1 MVDWIVGLVI
11 ITIILKWTASP
22 SLLLL
27 LTQILS
33 LNPELNLGSGVP
45 DASGKNHL
53 HNCVSKWCS
62 GDLAR
67 WTLA

>member
-1 MVDWIVGLVI
+1 MVDGIIGLGI

-22 SLLLL
+22 SLFLL

-33 LNPELNLGSGVP
+33 LNPELNLGSGGP
-45 DASGKNHL
+45 DASGKNHV
-53 HNCVSKWCS
+53 HSCVSKWCS